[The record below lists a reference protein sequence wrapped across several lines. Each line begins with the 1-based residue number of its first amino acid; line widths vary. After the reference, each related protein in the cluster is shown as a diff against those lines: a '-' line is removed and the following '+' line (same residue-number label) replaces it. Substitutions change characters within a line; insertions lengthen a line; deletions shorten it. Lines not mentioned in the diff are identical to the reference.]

1 VKPNRWRRFM
11 TVAVVASLLLALAAT
26 GLGIEALRKSGN
38 HTIESGSA
46 TSILVP
52 TGGATVSGAA
62 PIAAAPRG
70 PKVTAVD
77 FLVTGGSFHDT
88 KIGTGT
94 LTEAGWD
101 MIWQTTNV
109 PNGTY
114 QITSV
119 GYNADGASTRSAS
132 VTVKVV
138 N

>member
-1 VKPNRWRRFM
+1 M
-11 TVAVVASLLLALAAT
+11 TVAVVASLLLGLAGT
-26 GLGIEALRKSGN
+26 GLGIAALRKSDN
-38 HTIESGSA
+38 PTIGSQPA

-52 TGGATVSGAA
+52 TPGATVSGAT
-62 PIAAAPRG
+62 PIAAAPLG

-77 FLVTGGSFHDT
+77 FLVTGGSNHDT
-88 KIGTGT
+88 KIGSGT
-94 LTEAGWD
+94 LSEAGWD

-119 GYNADGASTRSAS
+119 GYNAEGVSSRSAS

-138 N
+138 NF

>member
-1 VKPNRWRRFM
+1 M

-38 HTIESGSA
+38 RTDSGSA

-52 TGGATVSGAA
+52 TSGATVSGAA

-77 FLVTGGSFHDT
+77 FLVTGGSYHDM
-88 KIGTGT
+88 KIGTAT
-94 LTEAGWD
+94 LSEAGWD

-119 GYNADGASTRSAS
+119 GYNADGVSTRSAS
-132 VTVKVV
+132 VMVKVV

>member
-1 VKPNRWRRFM
+1 M
-11 TVAVVASLLLALAAT
+11 TVAVVASFLLALAAT
-26 GLGIEALRKSGN
+26 GLGIEALRQSGDR
-38 HTIESGSA
+38 TVGSEPA

-70 PKVTAVD
+70 PTVTAVD
-77 FLVTGGSFHDT
+77 FLVTGGSYHDT
-88 KIGTGT
+88 KIGSGT
-94 LTEAGWD
+94 LTQAGWD

-119 GYNADGASTRSAS
+119 GYNADGMSARSAS

>member
-1 VKPNRWRRFM
+1 M
-11 TVAVVASLLLALAAT
+11 TVAVVASLLLGLAAI
-26 GLGIEALRKSGN
+26 GLGIAALRNSDN
-38 HTIESGSA
+38 RTIGSEPA

-52 TGGATVSGAA
+52 TGGTTVSGAA
-62 PIAAAPRG
+62 PIAAASRG

-77 FLVTGGSFHDT
+77 FLVTGGSNHDT
-88 KIGTGT
+88 MIGTGT

-119 GYNADGASTRSAS
+119 GYNAQGVSTRSAS

-138 N
+138 NF